1 MRYIVIVIFLLF
13 GKSLTSAQLSLDYSS
28 INSVKTLQGK
38 DYDFLNLS
46 DKPHVFI
53 FYSTDCPL
61 SQKYTLTISNIYNKY
76 TDKINFVGVFPG
88 REQHVEEYKNF
99 KKKYNINYMLI
110 KDEKFSLTSHL
121 KATVTPEVFLLDKS
135 GKIMYHGAIDDW
147 AVKLGKTKQQPTINY
162 LENAIESLL
171 NNKNI
176 QSDYIKPIGCYIE
189 Q

>member
-1 MRYIVIVIFLLF
+1 MRYIIIVIFLLF
-13 GKSLTSAQLSLDYSS
+13 GKNLTGAQLSLEYSS
-28 INSVKTLQGK
+28 INAVKTLQNK
-38 DYDFLNLS
+38 DYDFLNLNN
-46 DKPHVFI
+46 KPHVFI
-53 FYSTDCPL
+53 FYSSDCPL
-61 SQKYTLTISNIYNKY
+61 SQKYTLTISNLYNKY

-88 REQHVEEYKNF
+88 KEHGPEEYKNF
-99 KKKYNINYMLI
+99 KDKYNINYMLI
-110 KDEKFSLTSHL
+110 KDEKFNLTSHL